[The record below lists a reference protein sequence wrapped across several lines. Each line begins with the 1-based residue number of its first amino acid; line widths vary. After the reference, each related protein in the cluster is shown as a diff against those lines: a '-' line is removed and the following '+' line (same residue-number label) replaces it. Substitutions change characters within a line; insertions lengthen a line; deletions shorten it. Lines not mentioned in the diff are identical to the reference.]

1 MKRFYPINAGNN
13 RFVTKKNEKN
23 KRNEEKNDV
32 FGHQAHNVFFYK
44 LRHCTT
50 QNAYCCSK
58 IGDSD
63 LHPVIRFLNNRMA
76 RSEPFYHAG
85 MGFSCLIVI
94 DAHQQQVVS
103 VLSHLRRIILP
114 FNLGDSGISGLVLLQ
129 FHY

>member
-94 DAHQQQVVS
+94 DAHQQQVVPGQQGGDGLFPDFPS
-103 VLSHLRRIILP
+103 VIGIGGR
-114 FNLGDSGISGLVLLQ
+114 GDTFPDG
-129 FHY
+129 F